1 MFSKSSLQSVKKM
14 RTIGQHNSED
24 AMTHMKKLF
33 LRPTSTIVEDAAGVA
48 VLFLLLFAG
57 LTLSGAA

>member
-1 MFSKSSLQSVKKM
+1 MVKKM

>member
-1 MFSKSSLQSVKKM
+1 
-14 RTIGQHNSED
+14 
-24 AMTHMKKLF
+24 MTTVKKLF
-33 LRPTSTIVEDAAGVA
+33 LRPTPSILEDAAGVA